1 MATLLSLGAHLGFLH
16 STMTCSAL
24 DGRGA
29 SRKWEISLLEW
40 AAAAGLVGA
49 EAAGMLAALHSFQS
63 RAAWLGNSSG
73 KAQFCSRLV
82 TLVCNGHRDRP
93 CRLRPGIIRPVLLI
107 PEFLRV
113 LGL

>member
-29 SRKWEISLLEW
+29 GRKWEISLLEW

-49 EAAGMLAALHSFQS
+49 EAAGMSAALHSFQS

-73 KAQFCSRLV
+73 IARE
-82 TLVCNGHRDRP
+82 RP
-93 CRLRPGIIRPVLLI
+93 SSAAGWSHWCVMGTGIVPAGSDLELSS
-107 PEFLRV
+107 LCC
-113 LGL
+113 